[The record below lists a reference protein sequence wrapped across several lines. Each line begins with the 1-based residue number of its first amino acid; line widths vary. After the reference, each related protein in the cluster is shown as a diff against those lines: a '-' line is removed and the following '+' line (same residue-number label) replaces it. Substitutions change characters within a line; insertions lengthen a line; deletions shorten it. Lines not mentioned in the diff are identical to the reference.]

1 MVEPHIE
8 GFVKLCPFWHTP
20 YCSETELRQ
29 VQKMYAI
36 IQTGGKQYKVQV
48 GDFVEIEKLDAEVG
62 AKVVFDTVLAVGEE
76 GGKLNV
82 GTPTVANATVEAEIA
97 DQFRGKKI
105 VVFKMKR
112 RKSYRRT
119 YGHRQSITRVKINAI
134 NA

>member
-1 MVEPHIE
+1 
-8 GFVKLCPFWHTP
+8 
-20 YCSETELRQ
+20 
-29 VQKMYAI
+29 MYAI
-36 IQTGGKQYKVQV
+36 IKTGGKQYKVTPECV
-48 GDFVEIEKLDAEVG
+48 LDIEKLELEVG
-62 AKVVFDTVLAVGEE
+62 QTVKFKEVLAVGEE